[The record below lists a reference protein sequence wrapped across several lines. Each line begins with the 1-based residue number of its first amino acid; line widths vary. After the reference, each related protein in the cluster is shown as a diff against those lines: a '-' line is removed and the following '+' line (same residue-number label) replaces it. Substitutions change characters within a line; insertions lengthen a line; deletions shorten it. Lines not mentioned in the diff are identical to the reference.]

1 MFCHKRN
8 RPLCQT
14 PKSDNSTDWLRAQ
27 KGKTHIL
34 VPSRIISTALFPLFE
49 HFDFGIRESF
59 LPRVLIPYL
68 SSEWAHWGCPSTCPL
83 QSSSTTWEAQ
93 GCIFGQTATVPASD
107 PQMCMH
113 ASSQF
118 LAFWRMSNIDLPPK
132 LGQYKLK
139 QKLFSRNEKLI
150 SFKVGFENRFWES
163 GTRSWPK
170 KRRLVGEVV

>member
-1 MFCHKRN
+1 MSNTKVRQFN
-8 RPLCQT
+8 RLTSSAEGQNPYIGTFQDYL
-14 PKSDNSTDWLRAQ
+14 D
-27 KGKTHIL
+27 GII
-34 VPSRIISTALFPLFE
+34 PSVFE

-68 SSEWAHWGCPSTCPL
+68 SSERAHWGCPSTCPL

-93 GCIFGQTATVPASD
+93 GCIFGRTATVPTSD
-107 PQMCMH
+107 PHTH

-150 SFKVGFENRFWES
+150 GFKVGFENRFWES

-170 KRRLVGEVV
+170 RRLVGEV